1 MADEELDAVLERID
15 PDKRAFLKKLVVG
28 TAFVVP
34 TVASFSMDGLSV
46 YEANAQVSNITV
58 PPQQ

>member
-1 MADEELDAVLERID
+1 MADKEIEEVLDRID
-15 PDKRAFLKKLVVG
+15 PKKRAFLKTLIVG

-34 TVASFSMDGLSV
+34 TVTSFSMDGLSL

-58 PPQQ
+58 PQ